1 MAAVIRDLL
10 ASPLG
15 SRFEL
20 GAIPTYRGAP
30 PLGRLVTFTLALL
43 RLLGWSL
50 RGGRRVVHVHTAVRG
65 SLYRK
70 AVVVWLARALGCR
83 VLLHLHAGAGDIAA
97 FDARIGG
104 LARAL
109 FRGAFAASDR
119 VLSVSAAG
127 AREVETRFGA
137 KDVLVV
143 PNAAPFVDV
152 PQRAAGP
159 DDQAATV
166 SILYMGGFVDP
177 AKGGCVLVRAL
188 ASLVER
194 CPQARA
200 ILAGPGEPPREAE
213 EVLRS
218 DAVTWAGW
226 LDAVAKK
233 RLLSSA
239 EIFVLPSLSEGL
251 PVALLEAMAHA
262 RPIVATAVGG
272 VPDVLEDGSEALLV
286 PPADPRSLAEAIAS
300 LIQDPGR
307 RRALGRAARE
317 RARRLNDREVFAP
330 LEALYEELSP

>member
-1 MAAVIRDLL
+1 MIRDLL

-20 GAIPTYRGAP
+20 EAIPTYRGAS
-30 PLGRLVTFTLALL
+30 PLRRLGTFLLALV
-43 RLLGWSL
+43 RLIGWSL

-70 AVVVWLARALGCR
+70 AVVVRLAKALGCR

-97 FDARIGG
+97 FDARIGR
-104 LARAL
+104 LARAM

-127 AREVETRFGA
+127 AREIEARFGA
-137 KDVLVV
+137 EDVLVV
-143 PNAAPFVDV
+143 PNSAPFVDA
-152 PQRAAGP
+152 QERAAGT
-159 DDQAATV
+159 DDEGAGM

-177 AKGGCVLVRAL
+177 AKGGRVLVEAL
-188 ASLVER
+188 SWLVER
-194 CPQARA
+194 CPEARVT
-200 ILAGPGEPPREAE
+200 LAGPGEPPLEAD

-218 DAVTWAGW
+218 EAATWAGW
-226 LDAVAKK
+226 LDPGAKE
-233 RLLSSA
+233 RLLCSA
-239 EIFVLPSLSEGL
+239 DVFVLPSFSEGL

-272 VPDVLEDGSEALLV
+272 IPDVIDDGREALLV
-286 PPADPRSLAEAIAS
+286 PPGDPRSLAEAIAS
-300 LIQDPGR
+300 LAENPER
-307 RRALGRAARE
+307 RRALGEAARE

-330 LEALYEELSP
+330 LEALYEEVSP